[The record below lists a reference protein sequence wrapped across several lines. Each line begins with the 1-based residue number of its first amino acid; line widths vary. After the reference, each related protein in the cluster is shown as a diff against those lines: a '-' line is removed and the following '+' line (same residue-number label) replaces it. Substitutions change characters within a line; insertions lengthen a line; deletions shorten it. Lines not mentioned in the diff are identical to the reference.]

1 MLPAVRSVLRRPAR
15 TLLTVA
21 GIAVATGNYI
31 LLVSLA
37 LGMKL
42 QAQGLVD
49 ELGTD
54 VAVMRVGSPFPMDSK
69 MTGSDLEALR
79 RVPGVAAVSEVVVS
93 PTRLNPRNYFFIF
106 GLDPQQRILRG
117 LRITAGRGIQASA
130 ELLVGE
136 RAAEQLELQP
146 GDLVEVARTRLQ
158 VVGLYHTARSFLDTG
173 AIADIPTTQRI
184 FDLGGRINLAF
195 LDLAN
200 DADVTSV
207 LDHIHRESPNLEAS
221 PSEFFAS
228 RLRNLDLV
236 RIYARWLALLAVLV
250 AHPDRRHDDEPRRR
264 GAPARD
270 GGAAKPGLE
279 TLAGRAP
286 GGWRGVAPGFCRRLP
301 GAAHRHRRAEAAAG
315 RRPVRP
321 RAARNPPRSDGR
333 GNRHRRRDRGPVQPR
348 PGAAGDE
355 NPASRG
361 VASPV
366 RMHNP
371 TPGPP
376 PGASRGPSPPPRSG
390 R

>member
-54 VAVMRVGSPFPMDSK
+54 VAVMRAGSPFPMDSK

-117 LRITAGRGIQASA
+117 IRITAGRGIQASA

-136 RAAEQLELQP
+136 TAAEQLELQP

-250 AHPDRRHDDEPRRR
+250 AALTVATTMSLGVVERRQEMAVLQSLGWRRWR
-264 GAPARD
+264 VARRVVGEALLQVSAGACLAPPIAIAGLKLLPAGD
-270 GGAAKPGLE
+270 LSGLVPPAIP
-279 TLAGRAP
+279 LAVMAEGIAIAVAIGVLFSFGPAMQAMRTRPAEALRAP
-286 GGWRGVAPGFCRRLP
+286 
-301 GAAHRHRRAEAAAG
+301 
-315 RRPVRP
+315 
-321 RAARNPPRSDGR
+321 
-333 GNRHRRRDRGPVQPR
+333 
-348 PGAAGDE
+348 
-355 NPASRG
+355 
-361 VASPV
+361 
-366 RMHNP
+366 
-371 TPGPP
+371 
-376 PGASRGPSPPPRSG
+376 
-390 R
+390 